1 MPETFTEA
9 LPAVALNVGVP
20 ALILFWYTC
29 RVRHPARPRW
39 RAFLMGLAAL
49 IGVTAA
55 TLAGLHYFITV
66 RDGSPFMLVPVMLS
80 YPMRQPASLPSCHTS
95 GPTGPGPLAAR
106 PDHSPGSR
114 SLVSLLV

>member
-9 LPAVALNVGVP
+9 LRAVALNVGVP

-39 RAFLMGLAAL
+39 CAFLMGLAAL

-80 YPMRQPASLPSCHTS
+80 YPFVLRATIRGWLRSPPRERPTVPAPAGPT
-95 GPTGPGPLAAR
+95 PTGPADPAGP
-106 PDHSPGSR
+106 
-114 SLVSLLV
+114 